1 MSVRGAAA
9 GEGARHGDDARSRI
23 LAAAYA
29 LFAANGVRAIGI
41 DRIVRESRVAKMTLY
56 RHFRTKEELVLAF
69 LNERTRR
76 WTYDWLESAVERLAS
91 DPRDRALA
99 VFDALDEWFRG
110 AEFEGCSF
118 SRTLYEIGTD
128 PIRQATVD
136 HLELAR
142 ELIARHAGEGRRAGS
157 GVGCLPAPDPGHG
170 RGCLSPTWRCGRR
183 RPRAADRGVSA
194 RRVPVGPRAQRRI
207 DRPVRLV
214 AGMPDR
220 PPSRTGGRWMRG
232 AKCRKDRPFARL
244 KITRR

>member
-9 GEGARHGDDARSRI
+9 GEGARHDDDARSRI

-41 DRIVRESRVAKMTLY
+41 DRIVAESHVAKMTLY

-128 PIRQATVD
+128 PIRQAAVD

-142 ELIARHAGEGRRAGS
+142 QLIARHAGEAGVRIRS
-157 GVGCLPAPDPGHG
+157 RLPT
-170 RGCLSPTWRCGRR
+170 S
-183 RPRAADRGVSA
+183 
-194 RRVPVGPRAQRRI
+194 
-207 DRPVRLV
+207 
-214 AGMPDR
+214 
-220 PPSRTGGRWMRG
+220 SRS
-232 AKCRKDRPFARL
+232 
-244 KITRR
+244 